1 MRPGRNAFAG
11 PNQGNGFPLN
21 NQRNNNN
28 NNSNR
33 RRGRGNNRG
42 GNSGGG
48 AGNQGN
54 RIDSR
59 ARGNA
64 PQMLEKYRK
73 LAQEAQLNDDRVQ
86 TEYFLQFADHYFRV
100 IADGR
105 AVKDDGRPQQGRDQ
119 SGFDDGYDDEERDEQ
134 RDEPR
139 REEPRRDEPRRD
151 EGRPRQQQQP
161 RRNDAGDADGDGE
174 ARSEARPEPR
184 GERRPERRPRNDARN
199 EARNETRNEP
209 RNEQRSDNPTEA
221 VFEVRPGAEGDQ
233 DQGDNPFSGKPRRK
247 TSARKP
253 DDDTGEFGFNPA
265 MLPPA
270 IGRTRAAPDDADR
283 DDQQADAPAP
293 APAPAPREE
302 ATADDSAEKPRRRL
316 KMPRARSGDEEELAA
331 VE

>member
-1 MRPGRNAFAG
+1 M
-11 PNQGNGFPLN
+11 N
-21 NQRNNNN
+21 NQRNNN

-33 RRGRGNNRG
+33 RRGRGSNRG
-42 GNSGGG
+42 GNSGG

-105 AVKDDGRPQQGRDQ
+105 AAKDDGRPQQAREQ

-134 RDEPR
+134 RD
-139 REEPRRDEPRRD
+139 EPRRDEPRRD

-161 RRNDAGDADGDGE
+161 RRNDAGDADGEGE
-174 ARSEARPEPR
+174 TRSEARPEPR
-184 GERRPERRPRNDARN
+184 SEPRAERRPERRPRS
-199 EARNETRNEP
+199 EQRNEP
-209 RNEQRSDNPTEA
+209 RKEQRSDNPTEA

-247 TSARKP
+247 PRARKP
-253 DDDTGEFGFNPA
+253 DDDDAGELGLNPA

-270 IGRTRAAPDDADR
+270 IGRTMAAPVDDDR
-283 DDQQADAPAP
+283 DDQRAEAPLP
-293 APAPAPREE
+293 TPREE
-302 ATADDSAEKPRRRL
+302 AAANDSAEKPRRRL